1 MELNVILQKP
11 RSILLLALAI
21 ALAVSQSA
29 AADPAL
35 KTGSPLDLS
44 GMPSVGGQNFQAA
57 ALPNRTFLVFSS
69 NRKNADQTRQWGD
82 MIGHR
87 YGAKLAQWN
96 QQSGQPILIVP
107 VLDLSGMRFM
117 PQSVVGGMV
126 KMMGG
131 GNDVLL
137 DWKGVLSQ
145 KLGTPSDEA
154 AVVVIGPDSRVQA
167 IATGAYSPA
176 AATALFAALDAD
188 AKQPAAEMPK
198 SPG

>member
-1 MELNVILQKP
+1 MRQKP
-11 RSILLLALAI
+11 RSFLLLALATVLVMI
-21 ALAVSQSA
+21 QSA
-29 AADPAL
+29 AADPVL
-35 KTGSPLDLS
+35 KPGSTLDLS

-87 YGAKLAQWN
+87 YGAKLAKWTE
-96 QQSGQPILIVP
+96 QQGQPILIVP
-107 VLDLSGMRFM
+107 VLDSSSMRFM
-117 PQSVVGGMV
+117 PQSVVSGIV

-137 DWKGVLSQ
+137 DWKGALSE
-145 KLGTPSDEA
+145 KVGAPSDDA
-154 AVVVIGPDSRVQA
+154 AVIAIGPDLRVQA
-167 IATGAYSPA
+167 IATGAYSPD

-188 AKQPAAEMPK
+188 AKHAAVETSK
-198 SPG
+198 SSG